1 MVKISTSSLMRRWW
15 SWLLIFSNAS
25 LLLAPH
31 EEDASSAV
39 AKTVREVIPPVPVWV
54 LQQYEQVPV

>member
-1 MVKISTSSLMRRWW
+1 MAVD
-15 SWLLIFSNAS
+15 FSNAS